1 MPDEKDNGR
10 PLEDEIDDEID
21 DEIEIEF
28 VDVEEAEPRLRSAPV
43 EQPEAS
49 AKATDEVARLKAEV
63 EHLREMYL
71 RKLAEFDN
79 FRKRTDRERQELKRT
94 AAEGLVSE
102 LLPVLDNFERAVR
115 HAEESEPAAFREGV
129 AMIARQFADLL
140 ERAGLEAIDPSGG
153 QFNPE
158 QHEAVQRIEGSEYAP
173 GTVVSVFSKGYT
185 FGGRLLRPAMVAVA
199 VEPISPVGE
208 GGPPDLGD
216 EAQGSGS

>member
-10 PLEDEIDDEID
+10 PLEDDD
-21 DEIEIEF
+21 IEIEF
-28 VDVEEAEPRLRSAPV
+28 VDVEEAEPKHRPTPV
-43 EQPEAS
+43 ERPA
-49 AKATDEVARLKAEV
+49 AGVAAAGDEVARLTTEI

-79 FRKRTDRERQELKRT
+79 YRKRTDRERQELRRT

-102 LLPVLDNFERAVR
+102 LLPVLDNFQRAVQ

-140 ERAGLEAIDPSGG
+140 QRAGLETIDPSGG
-153 QFNPE
+153 RFNPE
-158 QHEAVQRIEGSEYAP
+158 LHDAVQRIEGSEYAP

-199 VEPISPVGE
+199 VEPMSPLGE
-208 GGPPDLGD
+208 GQPDRD
-216 EAQGSGS
+216 DADQGGGS